1 MALVSH
7 AQEEDD
13 LRTVSTLRPGIRAGS
28 CANAAFL
35 TGLKAKNFAHGPAPV
50 FEDFRFEKALANHP
64 MSLKVGE
71 KC

>member
-1 MALVSH
+1 MALVTH

-13 LRTVSTLRPGIRAGS
+13 LRAVSALRPGIGAEPRAI
-28 CANAAFL
+28 ATFL
-35 TGLKAKNFAHGPAPV
+35 TGMKAKNFAHDPAPV
-50 FEDFRFEKALANHP
+50 FEDFRFEKALANHL